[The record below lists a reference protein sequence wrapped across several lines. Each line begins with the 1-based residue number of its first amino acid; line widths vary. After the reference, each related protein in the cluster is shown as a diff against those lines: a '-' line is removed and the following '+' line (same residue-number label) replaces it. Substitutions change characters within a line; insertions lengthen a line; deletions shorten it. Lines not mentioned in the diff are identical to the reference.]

1 MLRYP
6 FLLYRETLPANMFVM
21 DIAEK
26 IIEEMCGERRKD
38 PSLMSPLTLAY
49 IGDTIYDLFI
59 RMMFVEKTDLSP
71 RFLHRN
77 CSEYVC
83 AAGQKKAYHEILP
96 LLTEEEKAV
105 FRRGRNAHSG
115 TIPKNATVS
124 DYHTAT
130 GFEALLGYLFL
141 SGREERLCELIRG
154 SIGWKEEKDEQTGR

>member
-1 MLRYP
+1 
-6 FLLYRETLPANMFVM
+6 MFVM
-21 DIAEK
+21 DMAGK
-26 IIEEMCGERRKD
+26 IIEEMCEGRRKD
-38 PSLMSPLTLAY
+38 PSMVSSLALAY
-49 IGDTIYDLFI
+49 IGDTIYDLYI

-83 AAGQKKAYHEILP
+83 AAGQKNAYHEILP
-96 LLTEEEKAV
+96 FLTEEEKAI

-124 DYHTAT
+124 DYHAAT

-141 SGREERLCELIRG
+141 SGREERLCELIRR
-154 SIGWKEEKDEQTGR
+154 SIGWKEKEYEQAGR